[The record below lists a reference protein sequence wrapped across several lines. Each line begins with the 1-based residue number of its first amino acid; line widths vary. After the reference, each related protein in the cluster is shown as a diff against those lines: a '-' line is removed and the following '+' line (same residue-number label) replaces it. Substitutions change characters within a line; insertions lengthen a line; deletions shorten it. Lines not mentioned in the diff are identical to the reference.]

1 VKKRSKGLSN
11 KLTQGNTDSPYQTS
25 MHVYEIINLTK
36 FYPGQVSPANR
47 DINLQIEAGEIFGLL
62 GDNGAGKT
70 TLVRQMVNLLTS
82 TSGSIRLFD
91 QPVSSDPLYAP
102 RHVGYMPQDSL
113 AGNNLTVGEWIYFTA
128 HLRGLNRPSALHEC
142 TRLLELWQ
150 IGELR
155 NKTNRHISGG
165 QKRLL
170 QLAVAMAGSPPVLI
184 LDEPTNN
191 LDPQRRKQVWDNLR
205 NLNHDQGTTVIFI
218 THDAIEAEKII
229 QRVGIMRQ
237 GKLVALGKPLALKA
251 QVDHKM
257 RLELFFSPGISPR
270 LPPRL
275 THHPLDAGRWL
286 VYLDRDEI
294 GAILNT
300 LNLDEMDDFRLY
312 SATLEDLYMHYITED
327 IP

>member
-1 VKKRSKGLSN
+1 ML
-11 KLTQGNTDSPYQTS
+11 
-25 MHVYEIINLTK
+25 VYDIANLTK
-36 FYPGQVSPANR
+36 FYPGQASPANR
-47 DINLQIEAGEIFGLL
+47 DINLRIEPGEIFGLL

-70 TLVRQMVNLLTS
+70 TLVRQMANLLTP
-82 TSGSIRLFD
+82 TSGSIRLYD
-91 QPVSSDPLYAP
+91 QPVSHDPLHAP
-102 RHVGYMPQDSL
+102 RFVGYMPQDSL

-128 HLRGLNRPSALHEC
+128 HLRGLDRNAARHEC
-142 TRLLELWQ
+142 TRLLDLWQ

-191 LDPQRRKQVWDNLR
+191 LDPQRRRQVWDNLR
-205 NLNHDQGTTVIFI
+205 NLNQDQGTTVIFI

-237 GKLVALGKPLALKA
+237 GKLVALGTPVALKA
-251 QVDHKM
+251 QVDRKM

-270 LPPRL
+270 LPPGL
-275 THHPLDAGRWL
+275 DHHPLDAGHWL
-286 VYLDRDEI
+286 VLLDRGEI
-294 GAILNT
+294 GEVLNT
-300 LNLDEMDDFRLY
+300 LNFDVLDDFRLY
-312 SATLEDLYMHYITED
+312 SATLEDLYIHYITE
-327 IP
+327 

>member
-1 VKKRSKGLSN
+1 ML
-11 KLTQGNTDSPYQTS
+11 
-25 MHVYEIINLTK
+25 VYDIINLTK
-36 FYPGQVSPANR
+36 LYPGQTSAANR
-47 DINLQIEAGEIFGLL
+47 KINLQIEVGEIFGLL

-70 TLVRQMVNLLTS
+70 TLVRQMANLLPP

-91 QPVSSDPLYAP
+91 QPVSRDPLYTP
-102 RHVGYMPQDSL
+102 RHIGYMPQDSL

-128 HLRGLNRPSALHEC
+128 HLRGLNRPAARHEC

-165 QKRLL
+165 EKRLL
-170 QLAVAMAGSPPVLI
+170 QLAVAMAGSPPALI

-205 NLNHDQGTTVIFI
+205 SLNHDQGTTVIFI

-237 GKLVALGKPLALKA
+237 GELAAMGKPSELKA
-251 QVDHKM
+251 QVDRKL
-257 RLELFFSPGISPR
+257 RLELFFSPDTPPH
-270 LPPRL
+270 LPPGL
-275 THHPLDAGRWL
+275 THLSLDAGRWL
-286 VYLDRDEI
+286 VYLDRDDAGEV
-294 GAILNT
+294 LNA

-312 SATLEDLYMHYITED
+312 SATLEDLYMHYTTED
-327 IP
+327 IS

>member
-1 VKKRSKGLSN
+1 MG
-11 KLTQGNTDSPYQTS
+11 SPFRNS
-25 MHVYEIINLTK
+25 MLAFEINHLTK
-36 FYPGQVSPANR
+36 VYPGQASAANL

-70 TLVRQMVNLLTS
+70 TLVRQMANLLTP
-82 TSGSIRLFD
+82 TSGSIKLFD

-102 RHVGYMPQDSL
+102 RHIGYMPQDSL

-128 HLRGLNRPSALHEC
+128 HLRGLNRAAARHEC
-142 TRLLELWQ
+142 ERLLELWQ

-191 LDPQRRKQVWDNLR
+191 LDPQRRRQVWDILR
-205 NLNHDQGTTVIFI
+205 NLNSDRGTTVIFI

-237 GKLVALGKPLALKA
+237 GELVALGKPMALKA
-251 QVDHKM
+251 QVDRKM
-257 RLELFFSPGISPR
+257 RLELFFSPGNSPR
-270 LPPRL
+270 LPPGL
-275 THHPLDAGRWL
+275 THHPLDVGRWL

-294 GAILNT
+294 GVILNT

-312 SATLEDLYMHYITED
+312 SATLEDLYIHYVTE
-327 IP
+327 